1 MTVFGAVY
9 TGFLLAYLV
18 LILRVFSSGMILAFA
33 VVFSVWADDSL
44 AYLVGSTFGR
54 HKMAPRISPK
64 KSWEGFIAGILG
76 SMAVWLGMAL
86 LLPASGRRCRAL
98 PQYRLRGRPRGLR
111 RRPVRVAHEA

>member
-1 MTVFGAVY
+1 MIAASLVWHVSFVRVRTADTALTVFGAVY

-33 VVFSVWADDSL
+33 VVLSVWANDSL

-76 SMAVWLGMAL
+76 SMAVWVGWRSSFPR
-86 LLPASGRRCRAL
+86 PASMFRS
-98 PQYRLRGRPRGLR
+98 P
-111 RRPVRVAHEA
+111 